1 MNISVSKERG
11 FTIIELLVVIVVI
24 AILAAIS
31 IVSYSGIQQRARDS
45 QRLSDMNTIST
56 ALKLY
61 AAEKGSF
68 PEVSSTGGAWAWE
81 VSNTS
86 GGPTNFLSPL
96 KTSNVISSVPTEPS
110 RNPIQD
116 TTSSA
121 QPYTPSSASRNY
133 LYFYYTYPA
142 GSNGCPVAKGAYYV
156 LGATRMDTVSSGQ
169 KHPQSPGFSCAGGR
183 SWQTDGSWVTG
194 GFIN

>member
-1 MNISVSKERG
+1 MDKSILKERG
-11 FTIIELLVVIVVI
+11 FTIVELLVVIVVI

-31 IVSYSGIQQRARDS
+31 IASYSGIQQRARDS

-61 AAEKGSF
+61 GAEKGSF
-68 PEVSSTGGAWAWE
+68 PGVSATGGAWGWE

-86 GGPTNFLSPL
+86 GGPTNFLGIL
-96 KTSNVISSVPTEPS
+96 KTSNVLSSIPTEPS
-110 RNPIQD
+110 RNPIRD
-116 TTSSA
+116 STSSS
-121 QPYTPSSASRNY
+121 QPYTPSNTTQNY

-142 GSNGCPVAKGAYYV
+142 GSNGCPAARGAYYV

-183 SWQTDGSWVTG
+183 NWQTDGAWVTG
-194 GFIN
+194 EFIN